1 MALEDRQLPTRL
13 LRLGRPMVEQAGVS
27 KRLNVRF
34 EDVADDGSFKEAKR
48 AA

>member
-1 MALEDRQLPTRL
+1 MITHRKPSMCEADVLYGVT
-13 LRLGRPMVEQAGVS
+13 MEQAGVS

-34 EDVADDGSFKEAKR
+34 DDVADDGSFVAAKR